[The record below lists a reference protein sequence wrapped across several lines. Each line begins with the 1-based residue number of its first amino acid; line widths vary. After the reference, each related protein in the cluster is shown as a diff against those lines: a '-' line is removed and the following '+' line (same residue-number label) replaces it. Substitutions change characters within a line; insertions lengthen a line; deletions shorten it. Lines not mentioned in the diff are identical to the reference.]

1 MQALSDNSSAQKWI
15 VGPAGSGKTCVIVEK
30 VIQLAKKILLHSLN
44 EKILVVC
51 DNKPLS
57 VMLRKSFE
65 GALTDLLQGE
75 ELSSV
80 VDVKTFDKLLRDII
94 GSSFNL
100 NDGDKNVMRALYS
113 LHQCTFSERSST
125 SYEHI
130 FVDEG
135 QDLYSDKWPAL
146 LKKLHRSS
154 EGPADNDLEPRYLWV
169 CYDSNQHLHLSKEQL
184 SPLLRENLRGST
196 RLYQVVRNTKKI
208 FSQFVKYFEPTV
220 QPLKPVGV
228 YHGEDGLNINWDDSL
243 KSGAASGEQAIVK
256 HLEYLTKNGVQS
268 RDICILFRDAN
279 KQTLD
284 LNLGVE
290 IQNAEE
296 LWTNPENNKVVV
308 DSIRRFKGLQS
319 KVVILYDPPF
329 YEAEMKTRELLY
341 TAFSRCY
348 CYLIVIS
355 TARGCHALQSLAGL
369 TGSSSTSTSTDS
381 IYLSPSPRAVTGG
394 NYQGGPWE
402 LPSKRRHDSTAD
414 PGHNVLYKKM
424 KEVAGAYDSYLLKV
438 PNSAIGDSVR
448 MQEYNKLLPSVF
460 QNLLLHPQ
468 YSDVTQP
475 ALREIV
481 ALLEYDVLRHS
492 TNSLHY
498 QKDMDAMKEV
508 IDASTETGEVND
520 KVGKV
525 LGFQATA

>member
-1 MQALSDNSSAQKWI
+1 M
-15 VGPAGSGKTCVIVEK
+15 
-30 VIQLAKKILLHSLN
+30 
-44 EKILVVC
+44 
-51 DNKPLS
+51 
-57 VMLRKSFE
+57 
-65 GALTDLLQGE
+65 
-75 ELSSV
+75 
-80 VDVKTFDKLLRDII
+80 
-94 GSSFNL
+94 
-100 NDGDKNVMRALYS
+100 
-113 LHQCTFSERSST
+113 
-125 SYEHI
+125 
-130 FVDEG
+130 
-135 QDLYSDKWPAL
+135 
-146 LKKLHRSS
+146 
-154 EGPADNDLEPRYLWV
+154 
-169 CYDSNQHLHLSKEQL
+169 
-184 SPLLRENLRGST
+184 
-196 RLYQVVRNTKKI
+196 
-208 FSQFVKYFEPTV
+208 

-256 HLEYLTKNGVQS
+256 HLESLTKNGVQS
-268 RDICILFRDAN
+268 RGICILLRDAN

-296 LWTNPENNKVVV
+296 LWANPENNKVVV

-329 YEAEMKTRELLY
+329 DEAEMKTRELLY

-348 CYLIVIS
+348 CYLIVVS

-381 IYLSPSPRAVTGG
+381 RYLSPSPPALTGG

-402 LPSKRRHDSTAD
+402 LPSNRRHDSTAD
-414 PGHNVLYKKM
+414 PRHNVLYKKM

-438 PNSAIGDSVR
+438 PNSAIEDSVR
-448 MQEYNKLLPSVF
+448 MQEYIKLLPSVF
-460 QNLLLHPQ
+460 QNLQFHPQ

-498 QKDMDAMKEV
+498 QKDMDALKEV

-520 KVGKV
+520 
-525 LGFQATA
+525 